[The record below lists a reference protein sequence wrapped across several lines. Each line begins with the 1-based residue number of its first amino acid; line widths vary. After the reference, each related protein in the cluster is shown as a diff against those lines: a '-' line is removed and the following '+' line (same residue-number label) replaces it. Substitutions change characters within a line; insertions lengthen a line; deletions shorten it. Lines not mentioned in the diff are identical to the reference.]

1 MNNDDKLKM
10 LEEYLEERSNL
21 NSQEYKIKYKDIPER
36 LFRYQRIN
44 KDTLETLE
52 KNEIYMNS
60 SEQFNDP
67 FDCRGVYFDEN
78 EFNIERNDNNRN
90 VLNCEETNNFKIA
103 CFSECPNNLPMWG
116 NYADNRKGMCVEY
129 NFKNL
134 GEDHQITKK
143 LWPVIY
149 RSEKYDITSSLKKL
163 WEVASKEP
171 SKIIHMIRD
180 EDLMMLFLKNLF
192 KHTSWEYEK
201 EWRLIIPQQKE
212 HNKELPI
219 TPTAIYAGDKC
230 DPKDL
235 DELKE
240 ISKKFSCEL
249 IQLKP
254 TGYDNKDFIFE
265 QKL

>member
-1 MNNDDKLKM
+1 MNNEDKLKM
-10 LEEYLEERSNL
+10 LEEFLEERSNL

-36 LFRYQRIN
+36 LFRYQKIN
-44 KDTLETLE
+44 RLTLETLE

-67 FDCRGVYFDEN
+67 FDCRGVYFYEN
-78 EFNIERNDNNRN
+78 EFNTKRNDNNRD
-90 VLNCEETNNFKIA
+90 LLDCKEINNINKIT

-134 GEDHQITKK
+134 GEDHKITKN

-171 SKIIHMIRD
+171 SEIIPMIRK
-180 EDLMMLFLKNLF
+180 EELMMLFFKNLF

-201 EWRLIIPQQKE
+201 EWRLIIPQKE
-212 HNKELPI
+212 NNKKLPI

-240 ISKKFSCEL
+240 ISKKLSCEL

-254 TGYDNKDFIFE
+254 TGYDNKDFIFQ